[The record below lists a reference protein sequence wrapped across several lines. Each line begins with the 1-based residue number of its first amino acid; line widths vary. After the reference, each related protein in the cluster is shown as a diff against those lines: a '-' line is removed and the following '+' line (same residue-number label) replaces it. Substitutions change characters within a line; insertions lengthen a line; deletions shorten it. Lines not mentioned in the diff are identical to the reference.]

1 MDDKYKEGL
10 AVRTE
15 VLGEEYVKRALENA
29 TPFDKDF
36 QEFVTRNAWGAV
48 WTRPGLERKTRSLL
62 TIAIVAALGHHEE
75 LKIHIRAT
83 RNTGASMDEVREV
96 LMQVG
101 VYAGMPA
108 AVSAMRIAKAT
119 FEEMTKESAR

>member
-1 MDDKYKEGL
+1 MDDKYTQGL
-10 AVRTE
+10 AVRSE
-15 VLGEEYVKRALENA
+15 VLGESYVRRALEGA
-29 TPFDKDF
+29 TDFDREF

-62 TIAIVAALGHHEE
+62 TIAILAVLRAHEE
-75 LKIHIRAT
+75 LKLHLRAT
-83 RNTGASMDEVREV
+83 RNTGATVDEVKEV

-108 AVSAMRIAKAT
+108 AVSAMRVAKAT
-119 FEEMTKESAR
+119 FEEMAREDPR

>member
-15 VLGEEYVKRALENA
+15 VLGEAYVKRALENA
-29 TPFDKDF
+29 TAFDKDF

-62 TIAIVAALGHHEE
+62 TIAILAALRHHEE
-75 LKIHIRAT
+75 LKVHIRAT
-83 RNTGASMDEVREV
+83 RNTGATMDEVKEV

-108 AVSAMRIAKAT
+108 AVSAMRVAKAT
-119 FEEMTKESAR
+119 FEEMAKENAR

>member
-15 VLGEEYVKRALENA
+15 VLGEAYVQRAFENA
-29 TPFDKDF
+29 TAFDKDF

-62 TIAIVAALGHHEE
+62 TIAILATLRAHEE
-75 LKIHIRAT
+75 LGLHIRAT
-83 RNTGASMDEVREV
+83 RNTGASIDEVREV

-108 AVSAMRIAKAT
+108 AVSAMRVAKAA
-119 FEEMTKESAR
+119 FEEMAKESAR